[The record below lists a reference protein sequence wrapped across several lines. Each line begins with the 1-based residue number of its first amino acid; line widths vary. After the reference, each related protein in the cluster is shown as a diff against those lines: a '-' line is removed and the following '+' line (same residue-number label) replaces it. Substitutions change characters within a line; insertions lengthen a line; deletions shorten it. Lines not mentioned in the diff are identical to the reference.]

1 MTLTLSIANIE
12 KINSTSIEVVDRL
25 ATMDRVSRLLDPQA
39 DRLTTAEI
47 AECTCPDPCD
57 RDHEND

>member
-1 MTLTLSIANIE
+1 
-12 KINSTSIEVVDRL
+12 
-25 ATMDRVSRLLDPQA
+25 MDRANRFMDPQR
-39 DRLTTAEI
+39 DTLTTAEI